1 MLLPVNTVDPFQP
14 ALFSRMDT
22 MTGSSPSRGSATTW
36 RFRVNK
42 AGFVNENCCA
52 SIVKEVV
59 ALVSV

>member
-1 MLLPVNTVDPFQP
+1 MLLSVNTVDAFQP

-42 AGFVNENCCA
+42 AGFVKRCE
-52 SIVKEVV
+52 
-59 ALVSV
+59 